1 MRTSCLLSCWYYT
14 IPRPL
19 QRPRH
24 GLRGRRETRHVDR
37 VPEGI
42 VKSRHRFAD
51 TLRQRDLRQR
61 ADAATNRDER
71 VGRTDDQKIPHLAET
86 RGERNIDERI
96 GRRWIATR

>member
-19 QRPRH
+19 QRPRD
-24 GLRGRRETRHVDR
+24 GLRRSRETRHVER

-61 ADAATNRDER
+61 ADAATDRDER
-71 VGRTDDQKIPHLAET
+71 VGRTDNQKIPHLAET
-86 RGERNIDERI
+86 RGEWNLDVLIR
-96 GRRWIATR
+96 RRWIAT